1 MVFEYIIKG
10 IIVGIAVTAPVGPLG
25 ILCIQRTINRG
36 FFSGL
41 VTGIAAAFADILYAI
56 IAGFGV
62 SVIADFLEVNQLVIR
77 IIGGII
83 VTSLGIRIYISNPA
97 KQYRR
102 QKTQKRT
109 YISDFISGFLITITN
124 PIVIIVFGAV
134 FASLGLDKAES
145 GKSVVITILGVFTG
159 AVGWWFSLTI
169 LVNIFRDKI
178 NFRKLWWI
186 NKITGVLVVVFGLGI
201 IVSVLFIKKAL
212 VY

>member
-1 MVFEYIIKG
+1 MVLEYIIKG
-10 IIVGIAVTAPVGPLG
+10 IIVGVAVTAPVGPLG

-36 FFSGL
+36 LLSGL
-41 VTGIAAAFADILYAI
+41 VTGIAAAFADIMYAI

-62 SVIADFLEVNQLVIR
+62 SVIADFLEANQLVIR

-83 VTSLGIRIYISNPA
+83 VIFLGVRIYMSNPA

-109 YISDFISGFLITITN
+109 YISDFVSGFLVTITN

-134 FASLGLDKAES
+134 FASLGHDKANS
-145 GKSVVITILGVFTG
+145 GKSVIVTIIGVFTG
-159 AVGWWFSLTI
+159 AIAWWISLTV

-178 NFRKLWWI
+178 NLRKLWWI
-186 NKITGVLVVVFGLGI
+186 NKITGVSVVLFGIGI
-201 IVSVLFIKKAL
+201 IASVLFIKKAFI
-212 VY
+212 